1 MPQQLNCS
9 PLNNKNKNKMAQNV
23 PGAKVTM
30 EALFVERQI
39 IKHIQIRV
47 EFQRILQQLCDR
59 VHAETLAY
67 AIFALLGVDIRVWAN
82 IITPQC
88 HDFSPRSSS

>member
-47 EFQRILQQLCDR
+47 EFQRILQLCDR
-59 VHAETLAY
+59 VPRLPRDVEALARSNSCSWTCL
-67 AIFALLGVDIRVWAN
+67 ASD
-82 IITPQC
+82 
-88 HDFSPRSSS
+88 PRAQN

>member
-47 EFQRILQQLCDR
+47 EFQRILQLCDR
-59 VHAETLAY
+59 VHAETL
-67 AIFALLGVDIRVWAN
+67 GGVWAN

>member
-9 PLNNKNKNKMAQNV
+9 PLNNNNKNKMAQNV

-47 EFQRILQQLCDR
+47 EFQRILQLCDR

-67 AIFALLGVDIRVWAN
+67 AAIFALLEGGVWAN

>member
-47 EFQRILQQLCDR
+47 EFQRILQLCDR
-59 VHAETLAY
+59 VPRLWHTRFLHCG
-67 AIFALLGVDIRVWAN
+67 GVRVWAN